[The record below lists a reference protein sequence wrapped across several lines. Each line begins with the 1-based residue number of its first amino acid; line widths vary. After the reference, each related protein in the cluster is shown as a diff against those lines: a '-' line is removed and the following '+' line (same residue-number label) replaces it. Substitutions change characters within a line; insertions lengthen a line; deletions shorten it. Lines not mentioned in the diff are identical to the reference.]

1 MYLLSDHLWLI
12 VKLWPRST
20 ASLCMC
26 SPSFPA
32 SLPFSLSVLGF
43 EPPINYCHL
52 NLALGS
58 VFRELGFSISSFS
71 WAIFFFFL
79 NFWPLHKACGILV
92 SQPRIEPKSSAVG
105 EQNLNPWT
113 TRRVPL
119 KLPWLSSFLMS
130 FSSNFHWC
138 NESSSVSLTNST
150 VVRVN
155 FYSLSLLFN
164 HFMRQGYNLWDIRIY
179 LYNSL
184 PYKRGNW
191 GSQKLVKSIIGCC
204 RNADSHL
211 AYSVY

>member
-1 MYLLSDHLWLI
+1 MYLLSDQLWFI
-12 VKLWPRST
+12 VKQWPHSN
-20 ASLCMC
+20 ASLCIC

-43 EPPINYCHL
+43 ELALNNCHL
-52 NLALGS
+52 NLASGS
-58 VFRELGFSISSFS
+58 VFRELSFSISSFS
-71 WAIFFFFL
+71 WALFFFF
-79 NFWPLHKACGILV
+79 NFWPLHKAYGILV
-92 SQPRIEPKSSAVG
+92 SQPRIEPKSSAVE

-119 KLPWLSSFLMS
+119 KLSWLSSFLMS
-130 FSSNFHWC
+130 FSSTFHWC
-138 NESSSVSLTNST
+138 CESSSVSLTNST
-150 VVRVN
+150 VVRVS

-179 LYNSL
+179 LYNIL

-211 AYSVY
+211 AYSMY